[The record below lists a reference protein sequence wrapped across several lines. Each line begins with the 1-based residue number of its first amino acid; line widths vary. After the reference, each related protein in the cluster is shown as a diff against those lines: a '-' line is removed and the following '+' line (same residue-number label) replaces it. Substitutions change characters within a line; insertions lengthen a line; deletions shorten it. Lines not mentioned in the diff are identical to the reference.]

1 MIDKFSFDEIV
12 NMQNAICDK
21 LDWFVQN
28 DKQHTKKYSSLIKL
42 RDKLS
47 FIIMEMDKEVE
58 KWGEWRRMHKIK

>member
-12 NMQNAICDK
+12 SMQNAICDK
-21 LDWFVQN
+21 LDCMVQN

-47 FIIMEMDKEVE
+47 FIIMEMDKEIE
-58 KWGEWRRMHKIK
+58 REE

>member
-1 MIDKFSFDEIV
+1 MIVISFMMLVNYQTKNIYEEIEEYE
-12 NMQNAICDK
+12 ICDK

-58 KWGEWRRMHKIK
+58 EEE

>member
-12 NMQNAICDK
+12 SMQNAICDK
-21 LDWFVQN
+21 LDFMVQN

-47 FIIMEMDKEVE
+47 ITIMDMDKELE
-58 KWGEWRRMHKIK
+58 KDD

>member
-12 NMQNAICDK
+12 SMQNAICDK
-21 LDWFVQN
+21 LDFMVQN

-47 FIIMEMDKEVE
+47 ITIMDMDKEIE
-58 KWGEWRRMHKIK
+58 REE